1 MTLLRFRSGQAR
13 ATPRGHGSHKSFKRF
28 SFLLSAFSRLLR
40 LFFKFFFVV
49 HPIFSTLY
57 FLHQSPSF
65 SREHLASVDAFLGCS
80 PSDLLHFLSSS
91 LFILSNNAVSSFFS
105 LSLDFGRCLV
115 AALRLLLV
123 WANFLWPYCRPVLLH
138 LWELYLDLPRMQQ
151 LGLAGLFA
159 SLLLLLFLH
168 LNGTL
173 SRGAAVLR
181 RTRRRISCTYTRVTA
196 LVAASAPFVL
206 ACLFYLGFLLLLG
219 SRGREQLQTLQQ
231 LLWLPL
237 AVGGTVSCFCR
248 FVDLPRLHPILLFCR
263 PKSPVSRHLATA
275 GPETRGRSLLAVSA
289 PAGAAAP
296 QRAEGSQLRAGEQA
310 QQQAEKA
317 SLQPENPKGPAVQ
330 TAVVARENSWAPFQ
344 RWTSWGWTGSS
355 AFPLVEQTACA
366 PGEPEETEE
375 HERVVASAEVAGP
388 AFSSLADA
396 KAHAEETRNA
406 WMRITFWLEV
416 WIFMTT
422 CNFVAWVPLV
432 RRLPFV
438 DTLAHHV
445 LSLFF
450 ILTVISGGPTQ
461 ATIHRAS
468 FRVIRGL
475 AGLLSSL
482 SSRLFGVAL
491 VLSFQ
496 GDRQGEAGIFYFPEA
511 SAVRVSPPSASPR
524 NSVRRSLQQVFSLF
538 VPFVSA
544 SSLSLENPEMRAP
557 SSSSS
562 AEAAVSP
569 LVSSTKTYA
578 ANALCRALGFSSES
592 WLSGLL
598 SLVLHL
604 PQVLLVFLPE
614 FVLTPTLAYLRA
626 GRPLFGAVVSL
637 STPGPAALPERLYW
651 LLYFLASSVVSV
663 LYVLLREHNL
673 LRYMP
678 FQSCSLLLAVV
689 AMQAA
694 VKFLAKGAEVR
705 VPEKTSDVQDP
716 RTSPPAHS
724 PRVFSHALQTTARH
738 AGRKGDAERLN
749 AAEDGG
755 GRWTTA
761 LFALFAFFRRSSRT
775 GAEEYDSEASGE
787 GEGVNEPHT
796 PEARL
801 SRCESVPLSSE
812 ARANSSGGDRERSL
826 SRTTRRAASPA
837 SAARST
843 GCNSSTGE
851 DREDEKSPE
860 EGRGG
865 EPSSASERAASQPAS
880 EQSAAAA
887 APAKRWADEEISGD
901 EDDGLGVQTDA
912 RIGESEAGRTSRRL
926 AGLPRQP
933 ERGVA
938 KAVWRPRSG
947 EVKRCSGEKSCSRI
961 GRTDAPSVGEKGT
974 LKPQVEERRG
984 FTKWGGKT
992 VDGGRERKFA
1002 AKGCKPPS
1010 EAVEETPSAPERR
1023 QGDREQGRGRQQ
1035 RRQESGDRRQGPAKP
1050 KGRPSDNAQVGL
1062 REDAL
1067 QEWNLVD
1074 DDLSDE

>member
-1 MTLLRFRSGQAR
+1 MTLLRFRSGQSRSTA
-13 ATPRGHGSHKSFKRF
+13 RGHGSHKSFKRF
-28 SFLLSAFSRLLR
+28 SFLLSAVSRLLR

-49 HPIFSTLY
+49 HPLFSILY
-57 FLHQSPSF
+57 FLHRSPSF

-80 PSDLLHFLSSS
+80 PSELLHFLSSS

-151 LGLAGLFA
+151 LGLAGIFA

-181 RTRRRISCTYTRVTA
+181 RTGRRISCTYTRVTA

-237 AVGGTVSCFCR
+237 AVGGTVSCFWR

-263 PKSPVSRHLATA
+263 PQSPVSRHLATA
-275 GPETRGRSLLAVSA
+275 DPETRDRSPLAVSSS
-289 PAGAAAP
+289 AGAAAP
-296 QRAEGSQLRAGEQA
+296 QRAEGSQLRAGERA
-310 QQQAEKA
+310 LQQAEKA
-317 SLQPENPKGPAVQ
+317 SLQRGNPKAPAVQ

-344 RWTSWGWTGSS
+344 RWTSWGWPGSS
-355 AFPLVEQTACA
+355 ELPPVDQTACT
-366 PGEPEETEE
+366 PELPEETEE
-375 HERVVASAEVAGP
+375 RERVVASAEIARP
-388 AFSSLADA
+388 TFSSLADA
-396 KAHAEETRNA
+396 KVHAEETRNA

-416 WIFMTT
+416 WVFMTT
-422 CNFVAWVPLV
+422 CNFVAWLPLV

-468 FRVIRGL
+468 FRVIRSI
-475 AGLLSSL
+475 AGFLSAL

-491 VLSFQ
+491 VLPSQ
-496 GDRQGEAGIFYFPEA
+496 GDMRGGAGIFYFPEA
-511 SAVRVSPPSASPR
+511 SAVRVPPPSASPR
-524 NSVRRSLQQVFSLF
+524 NSVRRSLRQVFSLF

-544 SSLSLENPEMRAP
+544 SSLSLEHPETLGP

-562 AEAAVSP
+562 VEAAVSP
-569 LVSSTKTYA
+569 LVSSTKSYA

-614 FVLTPTLAYLRA
+614 FALTPTLAYLRA

-637 STPGPAALPERLYW
+637 SAPGPAALPERLYW
-651 LLYFLASSVVSV
+651 LLYFLASSAVSA
-663 LYVLLREHNL
+663 LHVLLCEHNL

-694 VKFLAKGAEVR
+694 VKFLAKGAQVR
-705 VPEKTSDVQDP
+705 IPEKTSDAQDP
-716 RTSPPAHS
+716 QASPPTHS
-724 PRVFSHALQTTARH
+724 PRVSSLALQTAARH
-738 AGRKGDAERLN
+738 SGREGNADRLN
-749 AAEDGG
+749 ATEDRGR
-755 GRWTTA
+755 RWTTA
-761 LFALFAFFRRSSRT
+761 LLALFASFRRSCPT
-775 GAEEYDSEASGE
+775 GAEEDDSEASGA
-787 GEGVNEPHT
+787 GERMKNEPNTPDARSRHQS
-796 PEARL
+796 PEARP
-801 SRCESVPLSSE
+801 SRCESVALSSE
-812 ARANSSGGDRERSL
+812 ARANNCSGGDRERSL
-826 SRTTRRAASPA
+826 SRTARRAASPA
-837 SAARST
+837 SAAHPAGRILAS
-843 GCNSSTGE
+843 GE

-860 EGRGG
+860 KERGG
-865 EPSSASERAASQPAS
+865 EPSSASERAASQATS
-880 EQSAAAA
+880 EQTVSAA

-901 EDDGLGVQTDA
+901 EDDGLGVQTEE
-912 RIGESEAGRTSRRL
+912 RSRESEAGRNSRRL
-926 AGLPRQP
+926 AGVPRQP
-933 ERGVA
+933 ERWGV

-947 EVKRCSGEKSCSRI
+947 EVNRCSGEKSCSRI
-961 GRTDAPSVGEKGT
+961 GRTDAPSVEKKGAV
-974 LKPQVEERRG
+974 KPQVEERRG
-984 FTKWGGKT
+984 FAKRGGKT
-992 VDGGRERKFA
+992 VDGRERKGA
-1002 AKGCKPPS
+1002 TKGCKQS

-1023 QGDREQGRGRQQ
+1023 QGDR
-1035 RRQESGDRRQGPAKP
+1035 RQGPAKP
-1050 KGRPSDNAQVGL
+1050 KGRPSDNTQVGL